1 MNTRTKGLL
10 LAGLLAA
17 APACAATV
25 QDTESVEASADELK
39 AKSVYFSQEFAI
51 STFNFDTAT
60 NKSVKKLVKAKL
72 RVTIAKAGQKGNDYR
87 YDGNGVMAHEFKIEW
102 IDRAGLVINSEGE
115 TYYAKA
121 TGTKDEFRLYDC
133 ASTNNC
139 SEESYSGKATVRVS
153 PNDRMM
159 TISGLGLSTDT
170 PADDGVNGIRLDDA
184 VGRKVTLTRSR

>member
-39 AKSVYFSQEFAI
+39 AKSVYFSQEFTV
-51 STFNFDTAT
+51 STDSFDAAT
-60 NKSVKKLVKAKL
+60 NKYVKKLVKAKL
-72 RVTIAKAGQKGNDYR
+72 RVTIAKAGQKGNDYY

-139 SEESYSGKATVRVS
+139 SEDVSVYRGERRAIASDRDPGGGAKA
-153 PNDRMM
+153 
-159 TISGLGLSTDT
+159 
-170 PADDGVNGIRLDDA
+170 
-184 VGRKVTLTRSR
+184 